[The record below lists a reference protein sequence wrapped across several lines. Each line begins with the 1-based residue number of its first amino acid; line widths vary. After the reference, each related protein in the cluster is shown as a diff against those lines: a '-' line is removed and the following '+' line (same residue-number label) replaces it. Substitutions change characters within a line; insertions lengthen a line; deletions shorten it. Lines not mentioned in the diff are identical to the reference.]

1 MSASPLFPLPAL
13 AGALA
18 LSAALALPAAAS
30 ELPSE
35 DFLAQQ
41 GLTLVGP
48 LPAVGGLKAWAAYRD
63 RQPVPIYRMPDG
75 KHWVLGTVI
84 DAQGRDVNA
93 QALQAAVQKP
103 MGEQLWSDVQ
113 RAQSIPDGRADAPR
127 TVYVFTDPNCPY
139 CNQLWN
145 DARPWV
151 ESGQVQLRHILVGIL
166 KPSSEGKAAAMLTA
180 RQPEQALAEH
190 ARAYAKAG
198 RASAEGAGATP
209 LAPVPQA
216 TRQVL
221 ASHAS
226 LMSTWGL
233 RATPAL
239 VWKDDKGVVQVRTG
253 LPPGLL
259 EEDMGPR
266 GRK

>member
-1 MSASPLFPLPAL
+1 M
-13 AGALA
+13 
-18 LSAALALPAAAS
+18 
-30 ELPSE
+30 
-35 DFLAQQ
+35 
-41 GLTLVGP
+41 
-48 LPAVGGLKAWAAYRD
+48 
-63 RQPVPIYRMPDG
+63 
-75 KHWVLGTVI
+75 
-84 DAQGRDVNA
+84 
-93 QALQAAVQKP
+93 
-103 MGEQLWSDVQ
+103 
-113 RAQSIPDGRADAPR
+113 
-127 TVYVFTDPNCPY
+127 FTDPNCPY

-166 KPSSEGKAAAMLTA
+166 KPSSEGKAAAILTA

-198 RASAEGAGATP
+198 RGQGESAGTAP
-209 LAPVPQA
+209 LGTVPQA
-216 TRQVL
+216 TRQAL

-239 VWKDDKGVVQVRTG
+239 VWKDDKGLVQVRTG

-259 EEDMGPR
+259 EEVMGPR

>member
-1 MSASPLFPLPAL
+1 M
-13 AGALA
+13 
-18 LSAALALPAAAS
+18 
-30 ELPSE
+30 
-35 DFLAQQ
+35 
-41 GLTLVGP
+41 
-48 LPAVGGLKAWAAYRD
+48 
-63 RQPVPIYRMPDG
+63 
-75 KHWVLGTVI
+75 
-84 DAQGRDVNA
+84 NA

-103 MGEQLWSDVQ
+103 MGEQLWGDVQ

-166 KPSSEGKAAAMLTA
+166 KPSSEGKAAALLTA

-221 ASHAS
+221 ANHAS

-239 VWKDDKGVVQVRTG
+239 VWKDDKGLVQVRTG

-259 EEDMGPR
+259 EEVMGPR